1 MEPPW
6 KFLSAPAAKEAGA
19 PGLEPALGREQETVS
34 AKAWELVSEWG
45 SESAARPAMEPVLA
59 VEMEQALK
67 WALRTKPQSPVL
79 R

>member
-1 MEPPW
+1 
-6 KFLSAPAAKEAGA
+6 
-19 PGLEPALGREQETVS
+19 LGREQETVS